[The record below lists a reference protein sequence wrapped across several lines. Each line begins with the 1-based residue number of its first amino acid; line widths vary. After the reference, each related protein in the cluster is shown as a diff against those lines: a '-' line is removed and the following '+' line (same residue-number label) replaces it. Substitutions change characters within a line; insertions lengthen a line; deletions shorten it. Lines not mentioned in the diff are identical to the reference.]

1 MKWSEFEELARMKG
15 WYFYRNGT
23 NHYIYR
29 HDGAEESLLIER
41 HFSGEIRPKIYRKLL
56 KLLKKYE

>member
-1 MKWSEFEELARMKG
+1 MKG

-41 HFSGEIRPKIYRKLL
+41 HFSREIRPKIYRKLL